1 MTQQD
6 YPQNPNPQ
14 KPEEQYQH
22 EHSSEY
28 EETWW
33 GTEAEQ
39 EFEEYSFAEP
49 PEQLP
54 ETASGEAEQLGTN
67 ALLD

>member
-28 EETWW
+28 EKTWW